1 MVPPVRVRV
10 PRAVVVAA
18 ITRFCVVRVAALT
31 VRVAVPVP
39 PMVRAGVLI
48 VAPVV
53 AMRSAAPVAA
63 RIIALPALRLAPL
76 ATDMRAMPVVVLVT
90 REGSVPAAR
99 FRALLSRLS
108 APVPSVTLV
117 AEMVLD
123 WMAPSAPVMAMGP
136 ATLSVAA
143 VRVVFA
149 PRVAVGAVVVRPV
162 RVRTAPAVRAKAEV
176 VVSCFAMTVPVMV
189 KALAPAG
196 APTVI

>member
-18 ITRFCVVRVAALT
+18 MTRFCVVRVAALS

-39 PMVRAGVLI
+39 PMVRAGVVI
-48 VAPVV
+48 IAPVV
-53 AMRSAAPVAA
+53 AMRSAVPVAA
-63 RIIALPALRLAPL
+63 RIIALPALSVARLAS
-76 ATDMRAMPVVVLVT
+76 DMRATPVVVLVAM
-90 REGSVPAAR
+90 EGSVPPAR
-99 FRALLSRLS
+99 LRALLSRLS
-108 APVPSVTLV
+108 APVPSVTPV

-123 WMAPSAPVMAMGP
+123 CMAPSAPVMAMGP
-136 ATLSVAA
+136 AASSVAA
-143 VRVVFA
+143 VRVVLA
-149 PRVAVGAVVVRPV
+149 PRVAAAVVLVSPV

-176 VVSCFAMTVPVMV
+176 VVSCFALTVPVMV